1 MAERNGGSGLFE
13 ITFSF
18 LTGALIGAGLALLFA
33 PMSGRETRELLGEKY
48 GEARE
53 FVGDKVEEAKKEL
66 SRLEEKIN
74 QLKEKIKSA
83 KISEEEN
90 EEA

>member
-1 MAERNGGSGLFE
+1 MAEKNESGLFE

-33 PMSGRETRELLGEKY
+33 PVSGK
-48 GEARE
+48 EARE
-53 FVGDKVEEAKKEL
+53 YLGERYDEAKEYVGDKLEEAKKEL
-66 SRLEEKIN
+66 SKLEEKIN
-74 QLKEKIKSA
+74 QLKEKIKAA
-83 KISEEEN
+83 KEAEGEEE